1 MILEALKKVK
11 KWLLSNTTG
20 ENFRGEKVTKYF
32 PSDEYFSPTKIFP
45 DEVFPDKVIRCNCL
59 VSSKN
64 LCRGSSV
71 LANAMGLST

>member
-32 PSDEYFSPTKIFP
+32 PGDE
-45 DEVFPDKVIRCNCL
+45 
-59 VSSKN
+59 
-64 LCRGSSV
+64 
-71 LANAMGLST
+71 